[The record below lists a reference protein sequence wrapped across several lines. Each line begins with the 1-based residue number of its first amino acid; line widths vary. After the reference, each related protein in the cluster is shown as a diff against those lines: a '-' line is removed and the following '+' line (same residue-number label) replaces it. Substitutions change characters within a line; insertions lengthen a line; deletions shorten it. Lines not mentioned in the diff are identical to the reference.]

1 VHKRGPRTSTDWEV
15 AGRKR
20 RPRLAHVV
28 GGPWTV
34 SSRLVRFREMF
45 GRGGGVALPRAKEKR
60 CLVDEDSD
68 QPAFEG
74 AFAAEAWRVAGG
86 LEATVFDGF
95 FGFLD
100 TIEDAACEEV
110 KQAAA
115 ARELQFE
122 GLFPFIA
129 GFAVGFA
136 VAAASGRVEL
146 LDRFRGS
153 GEFWGGVCHKHHVSC
168 YN

>member
-1 VHKRGPRTSTDWEV
+1 
-15 AGRKR
+15 
-20 RPRLAHVV
+20 
-28 GGPWTV
+28 
-34 SSRLVRFREMF
+34 
-45 GRGGGVALPRAKEKR
+45 LPSAKEKG
-60 CLVDEDSD
+60 CFVDEDSD

-74 AFAAEAWRVAGG
+74 AFAAEGRRVAGG
-86 LEATVFDGF
+86 LEAAIFDGF

-100 TIEDAACEEV
+100 AVEDAACEEV

-122 GLFPFIA
+122 GLSAFIA

-136 VAAASGRVEL
+136 VAAANGRVVL

-153 GEFWGGVCHKHHVSC
+153 GEFRGGVCHKHHVSC